1 MRNKRI
7 TCPKQVTVI
16 DSKFM
21 PFNFV
26 IVTFAAVSF
35 SSKRNG

>member
-1 MRNKRI
+1 M
-7 TCPKQVTVI
+7 TFI

-26 IVTFAAVSF
+26 ILTFAALSLPAAALARSEATHF
-35 SSKRNG
+35 

>member
-1 MRNKRI
+1 MRNERI
-7 TCPKQVTVI
+7 TCPKQVNFI

-35 SSKRNG
+35 AGKNTG

>member
-1 MRNKRI
+1 MTNKK
-7 TCPKQVTVI
+7 TACPKQMAFI

-26 IVTFAAVSF
+26 ILAFAILSFVSN
-35 SSKRNG
+35 SNG